1 MKTNV
6 EVLESGATELTV
18 TVEAAEVD
26 ARIKKTYQE
35 FGRKYRFPGFRAGH
49 VPRPVIDNTLGK
61 DAVASAVTDDIINE
75 TYPLAIDENDLCLI
89 GAPKFGEIAGLV
101 EQGKDFV
108 YSVELTVKPALE
120 LTDYAPVKVEVLKK
134 DATDEE
140 IDEQI
145 KGLTEY
151 YYDFKDAAANAKIAE
166 GGFAEIALHATD
178 AAGQPLA
185 AFESDGRLYELGQ
198 GLFPE
203 AFDKELVGMKKG
215 ATKTI
220 ELDVKENPC
229 MLFGGLA
236 DKTATVTF
244 EVEVKVVKKKIYP
257 EITDEWVKETLHF
270 EDVADLRS
278 KVAQSVEA
286 QKGQAIPRILE
297 NNVLFELQKRL
308 DGEAPEAMC
317 DESERDLLQTFFT
330 QLQNQG
336 ATLDAY
342 LAANG
347 ITADQFKDDVK
358 KQAADV
364 VRQNLALDAYA
375 RHAGIVVTDEEVANE
390 FATSG
395 AADPDALFA
404 EWKAEGRL
412 HIVREGIMR
421 GKALEAAIAEAEVT
435 EVEKLTAAEEE
446 PAKKPAKKAAKKSTA
461 KKAAKEDEVE
471 PEAAE
476 AVEAEEKPAKKAAT
490 KKTAAKKASE
500 KKDAEKKDE
509 E

>member
-35 FGRKYRFPGFRAGH
+35 FSRKYRFPGFRAGH

-101 EQGKDFV
+101 EGGKDFV
-108 YSVELTVKPALE
+108 YTVELTVKPAFE
-120 LTDYAPVKVEVLKK
+120 LTDYAPVKVEVPKK
-134 DATDEE
+134 EATDEE

-178 AAGQPLA
+178 AAGEALP

-215 ATKTI
+215 QTKTI

-270 EDVADLRS
+270 EDVADLRA

-286 QKGQAIPRILE
+286 QKGQMIPRILE

-308 DGEAPEAMC
+308 DGEAPESMR
-317 DESERDLLQTFFT
+317 DESERDLLQNFFM

-342 LAANG
+342 LAAND
-347 ITADQFKDDVK
+347 ITADQFKEDVK
-358 KQAADV
+358 KQAEDV
-364 VRQNLALDAYA
+364 VKQNLALDAYA
-375 RHAGIVVTDEEVANE
+375 RHAGIVVTDEEVTEE

-395 AADPDALFA
+395 ADDPDALFA

-435 EVEKLTAAEEE
+435 EVDKLTPAEEE
-446 PAKKPAKKAAKKSTA
+446 PAKKPAKKAAAKKSSAKKTA
-461 KKAAKEDEVE
+461 KKDEAE
-471 PEAAE
+471 TAEAA
-476 AVEAEEKPAKKAAT
+476 EAEEKPAKKTA
-490 KKTAAKKASE
+490 KKSSAKKASE
-500 KKDAEKKDE
+500 ARDAEEKVE